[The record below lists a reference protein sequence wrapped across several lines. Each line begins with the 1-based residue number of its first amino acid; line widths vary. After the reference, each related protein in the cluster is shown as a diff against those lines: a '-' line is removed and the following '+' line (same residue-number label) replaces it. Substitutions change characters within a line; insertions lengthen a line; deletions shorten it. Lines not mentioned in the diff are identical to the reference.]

1 MIRAMAPSLR
11 VLLVAVLVVGAC
23 GGSDEGPSQPPTRPA
38 PNVLL
43 YIVDT
48 LRADSLACYGNETV
62 ETPAIDRLALEG
74 TLFESAI
81 APSPWTRPSVASL
94 LTGLPPAVHGAQG
107 REHKLSEAMELLPES
122 FQQSGYRTAFINTNP
137 NTGAFFGFEQGF
149 DDFVELYRER
159 APEREDVRVRQ
170 GELITRSDEVTERA
184 MQWIDSAPRPFFL
197 TVLTVDPHGP
207 YEPPARFDRYGSH
220 IDSRARGVTRWLNR
234 EDLSVADK
242 ERIRSLYYGE
252 IAFNDDSLGR
262 LLDHLEESGIADET
276 IVLFTSDH
284 GEEFWEHGRFG
295 HHKTLF
301 EESIHVPLVLRYPG
315 VVTAGERVS
324 RPVET
329 LQVAP
334 TLLRL
339 AGLEPSQGSRGLL
352 ESSPADEAVYSQ
364 LRSDGRDLYSV
375 RAFPW
380 KLIVDLAAGSK
391 SLFNLVDAP
400 GEGAVADN
408 AEQLRR
414 LERHL
419 AERLRSDAERF
430 EEIHRGASQAP
441 AAGEDVPEDVL
452 ESLKALGYV
461 N

>member
-1 MIRAMAPSLR
+1 MPPSLR
-11 VLLVAVLVVGAC
+11 LLLVGVLAVGAC
-23 GGSDEGPSQPPTRPA
+23 GGSDEGPSQPPKRPA

-62 ETPAIDRLALEG
+62 ETPAVDRLAREG
-74 TLFESAI
+74 TLFENAI

-94 LTGLPPAVHGAQG
+94 LTGLSPAVHGAQG
-107 REHKLSEAMELLPES
+107 RGDKLSEAIELLPEI
-122 FQQSGYRTAFINTNP
+122 FQQAGYHTAFINTNP
-137 NTGAFFGFEQGF
+137 NAGAFFGFEQGF
-149 DDFVELYRER
+149 DDFVELYRQR
-159 APEREDVRVRQ
+159 AQVRKRVNVGQ

-184 MQWIDSAPRPFFL
+184 IQWIDSARRPFFL

-207 YEPPARFDRYGSH
+207 YQPPARFDRYGSH
-220 IDSRARGVTRWLNR
+220 IDSRARGAMRWLRRKN
-234 EDLSVADK
+234 LSSADK

-252 IAFNDDSLGR
+252 IAFNDDSLGG
-262 LLDHLEESGIADET
+262 LLDHLDESDNADET
-276 IVLFTSDH
+276 IVVFTSDH

-295 HHKTLF
+295 HNKTLF

-315 VVTAGERVS
+315 VVAAGERVA

-329 LQVAP
+329 LQVAH

-339 AGLEPSQGSRGLL
+339 TGLEPSQGSRGLL
-352 ESSPADEAVYSQ
+352 ESSPADEAIYSR
-364 LRSDGRDLYSV
+364 LRNEGRDLFSV

-380 KLIVDLAAGSK
+380 KLIVDLASGSR
-391 SLFNLVDAP
+391 SLFNLLDAP
-400 GEGAVADN
+400 GEDAVAEN
-408 AEQLRR
+408 AVQLRR
-414 LERHL
+414 LERLL
-419 AERLRSDAERF
+419 AEQLRSDAERF
-430 EEIHRGASQAP
+430 EEIHLGASQAP

-452 ESLKALGYV
+452 DSLKALGYV